1 MQLRVLGSA
10 AGGGFPQWN
19 CNCPNCDG
27 FRRGTLQARA
37 CIQSSIAVSAL
48 VQATAWTRAEFE
60 ARLHAQG
67 AGHHIHHPFNARM
80 NSGQC
85 PPEEIR
91 HWIRNRF
98 CHQICIPRKDAA
110 ILANMP
116 GREHRRLW
124 IERIL
129 GHDGYGDYTGSAAG
143 GIEAWTRLGE
153 AVGIPRDEL
162 WSLQGVAPAVR
173 FACDSY
179 VNFCCQRALAGSGVL
194 VAHRDVR
201 AANPQGPPGRRCQ
214 RTIRGS
220 MQRGWLTSG
229 AAFRWR
235 AGTWRTGCRSRWST
249 SPPAPRS
256 TGRWTFCSSSSTS
269 CGPCSTPSKRSASMT
284 LHHPQQARD

>member
-37 CIQSSIAVSAL
+37 RTQSSIAVSAL

-67 AGHHIHHPFNARM
+67 AGYHIHHPFNARM

-129 GHDGYGDYTGSAAG
+129 DHDGYGDYTGSAAG

-173 FACDSY
+173 FACDAY
-179 VNFCCQRALAGSGVL
+179 VNFAASAPWQEAVCSSLTEMFAPQIHKDRLAG
-194 VAHRDVR
+194 VANALSVDRCRGAGLLQEPHSAGGPGRGAR
-201 AANPQGPPGRRCQ
+201 AAGHVGALHHLPRAA
-214 RTIRGS
+214 
-220 MQRGWLTSG
+220 SG
-229 AAFRWR
+229 AGHFAV
-235 AGTWRTGCRSRWST
+235 
-249 SPPAPRS
+249 
-256 TGRWTFCSSSSTS
+256 
-269 CGPCSTPSKRSASMT
+269 
-284 LHHPQQARD
+284 QARHPVDHARRHRKGLPQ